1 MDLTQIKHIHTYLEH
16 YFRDTPDPVS
26 PPGIKNES
34 LLESAVQR
42 PFMTVGGEDAYE
54 GVFNKAAALFH
65 SVINNHCFHNG
76 NKRAALL
83 AALAYLGEEGW
94 WVTVATDQE
103 MFEFTRQA
111 AAHEICENRDD
122 ELTFIADWFRT
133 NSRRRTLKE
142 QQLKLSQLRDILS
155 GFGFEL
161 AECSGRT
168 IDIYKDGIFILS
180 ILQKG
185 SKGQEDYDKQ
195 YIKALRK
202 KLKLTPS
209 YGIDSFSFYGERG
222 FDEKLS
228 EYMRLRH
235 KVMREL
241 AKI

>member
-1 MDLTQIKHIHTYLEH
+1 MDINQIKHIHEYLEQ
-16 YFRDTPDPVS
+16 YFRDTSDPVS
-26 PPGIKNES
+26 PPGIKNDS

-42 PFMTVGGEDAYE
+42 PFMSVGGEDAYV

-76 NKRAALL
+76 NKRTALL
-83 AALAYLGEEGW
+83 SALAYLGEEGW
-94 WVTVATDQE
+94 WVTVPTDQE

-111 AAHEICENRDD
+111 AAHEICANRED
-122 ELTFIADWFRT
+122 ELEYISEWFRA
-133 NSRRRTLKE
+133 NSRRRTLQE
-142 QQLKLSQLRDILS
+142 QQLKLGQLRDILS
-155 GFGFEL
+155 GFGYEVS
-161 AECSGRT
+161 ECSGRT
-168 IDIYKDGIFILS
+168 LDVHRDGEFVLS

-185 SKGQEDYDKQ
+185 SKGKEDYDKQ

-202 KLKLTPS
+202 KLKLTPA
-209 YGIDSFSFYGERG
+209 YGVDSFSFYGERG
-222 FDEKLS
+222 LEVKLG